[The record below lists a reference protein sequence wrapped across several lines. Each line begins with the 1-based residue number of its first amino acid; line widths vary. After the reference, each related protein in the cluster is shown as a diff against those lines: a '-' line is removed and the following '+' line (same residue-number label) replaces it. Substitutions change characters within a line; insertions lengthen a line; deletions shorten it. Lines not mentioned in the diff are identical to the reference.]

1 MTPLPSDHKHG
12 FLEWHHVATFVQGE
26 TAGIWR
32 WMMENAGEDGAQV
45 LWVAGSREGR
55 EGRAQIK
62 QLCPAGFS
70 A

>member
-1 MTPLPSDHKHG
+1 M
-12 FLEWHHVATFVQGE
+12 ATFVQGE

-45 LWVAGSREGR
+45 LWVAGSWEGR
-55 EGRAQIK
+55 EGRAQMK